1 MIARIPV
8 SIALLALV
16 ALSGTAHAQAAADP
30 VGRAEAEDRASRPR
44 LAASA
49 LQWRVLHE
57 GRIPSLEIERV
68 NCGRVGDSRF
78 RFDCRFLIAPYDG
91 EVWRGRARM
100 RAHSFV
106 GRSYRYR
113 YKVKGIH
120 KTCTFGQRLRC
131 NVHRFEWRG
140 NTARVLFPAPGVERE
155 ALAAR
160 RAQGLSFAAVGDTIL
175 GNTPTLPSNPLAYL
189 RAVRPQLRDDVVFGN
204 LEGALTDASGSKCGG
219 GSSNCFAF
227 RNPPRFARAL
237 RAAGFTVMSN
247 ANNHFGDFG
256 SAGQTDTLR
265 ALRRAGIAQT
275 GLPGQVT
282 VRNVKGTRVGF
293 VGFASYDY
301 AASLTD
307 LPAARR
313 LIGRANRLAD
323 IVVVAFHAGAEGTGA
338 QHVTGH
344 TEHYLGENRG
354 NPERFA
360 HMAIRGGADLI
371 LGSGPHVLRGMEIYR
386 GRLVAYSLGNF
397 AGFHNFS
404 LGGPLSAT
412 AVLHA
417 NLNADG
423 SFRSGRIAS
432 VRMVGPGRPVPDPS
446 RAGAKLINRLSHA
459 DFGASAITVGGRGR
473 IIAP

>member
-1 MIARIPV
+1 V
-8 SIALLALV
+8 SIVLLLAVL
-16 ALSGTAHAQAAADP
+16 ALPSAARSHVPVDPAGT
-30 VGRAEAEDRASRPR
+30 AEAEERGSRPG
-44 LAASA
+44 LAA
-49 LQWRVLHE
+49 L
-57 GRIPSLEIERV
+57 SLEFDILQRIETLEVERIH
-68 NCGRVGDSRF
+68 CRKAGRF
-78 RFDCRFLIAPYDG
+78 RFRCQFFIAPYDG
-91 EVWRGRARM
+91 GDLWRGSARM
-100 RAHSFV
+100 RAHSFK
-106 GRSYRYR
+106 GRSYRYHYEVR
-113 YKVKGIH
+113 GLH
-120 KTCTFGQRLRC
+120 KNCAYPPVRC
-131 NVHRFEWRG
+131 STHRFTWKG
-140 NTARVLFPAPGVERE
+140 QSHLNLFQAPGVERPGG
-155 ALAAR
+155 AAR
-160 RAQGLSFAAVGDTIL
+160 EGREQGITFAAVGDTIL
-175 GNTPTLPSNPLAYL
+175 GNTPTLPANPVAYL
-189 RAVRPQLRDDVVFGN
+189 SAVRPQLSDDVVFGN

-282 VRNVKGTRVGF
+282 VRNVKGTRVAF
-293 VGFASYDY
+293 VGFASYTY

-307 LPAARR
+307 LPAARE
-313 LIGRANRLAD
+313 LIRRASQQAD
-323 IVVVAFHAGAEGTGA
+323 IVVVAFHAGAEGSGA

-344 TEHYLGENRG
+344 TEYYLGENRG

-360 HMAIRGGADLI
+360 HMAIRNGADLI

-386 GRLVAYSLGNF
+386 DRLVAYSLGNF

-404 LGGPLSAT
+404 LGGALSAT
-412 AVLHA
+412 AVLHTT
-417 NLNADG
+417 LEEDG
-423 SFRSGRIAS
+423 SFRAGRIAS
-432 VRMVGPGRPVPDPS
+432 VRMVGPGRPVPDPQ
-446 RAGAKLINRLSHA
+446 RTGAKLINRLSHA